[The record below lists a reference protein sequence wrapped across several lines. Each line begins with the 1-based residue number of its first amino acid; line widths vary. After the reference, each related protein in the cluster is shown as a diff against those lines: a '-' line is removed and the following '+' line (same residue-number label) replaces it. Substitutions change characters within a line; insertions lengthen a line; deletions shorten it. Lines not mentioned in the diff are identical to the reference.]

1 MQRTESITFFG
12 VLLDENLSWKEH
24 IKYNENKIAE
34 NFGLLYKAK
43 HYLNKRSLLVL
54 YYSFI
59 HTYINYG
66 NIAWGSTNRT
76 NFKKIN
82 SLQKHA
88 IRIIH
93 CKDRFAYA
101 RELFRESKILNVFQL
116 NILNNLVFMH
126 KIKSQTAPKI
136 FQNKFRKPTHKYPT
150 NFSTSN
156 YSIPPFKLSKSK
168 YRISIRG
175 PTLWKNIPTNSEKM
189 QESVT
194 VFKNSMRKK
203 LLELQNETSYF

>member
-1 MQRTESITFFG
+1 
-12 VLLDENLSWKEH
+12 
-24 IKYNENKIAE
+24 
-34 NFGLLYKAK
+34 
-43 HYLNKRSLLVL
+43 
-54 YYSFI
+54 
-59 HTYINYG
+59 
-66 NIAWGSTNRT
+66 
-76 NFKKIN
+76 
-82 SLQKHA
+82 
-88 IRIIH
+88 
-93 CKDRFAYA
+93 
-101 RELFRESKILNVFQL
+101 
-116 NILNNLVFMH
+116 MH

-189 QESVT
+189 QENVT

>member
-1 MQRTESITFFG
+1 M
-12 VLLDENLSWKEH
+12 
-24 IKYNENKIAE
+24 
-34 NFGLLYKAK
+34 
-43 HYLNKRSLLVL
+43 L

-66 NIAWGSTNRT
+66 NIAWGSTSTT
-76 NFKKIN
+76 NLKKIN

-93 CKDRFAYA
+93 CKDRFAHA

-126 KIKSQTAPKI
+126 KIKSQTAPKL

-150 NFSTSN
+150 NFSTSS

-168 YRISIRG
+168 YRVSIRG
-175 PTLWKNIPTNSEKM
+175 FTLWKNIPANSEKM

-194 VFKNSMRKK
+194 VLRNYIRKK
-203 LLELQNETSYF
+203 FLELQNETSYF